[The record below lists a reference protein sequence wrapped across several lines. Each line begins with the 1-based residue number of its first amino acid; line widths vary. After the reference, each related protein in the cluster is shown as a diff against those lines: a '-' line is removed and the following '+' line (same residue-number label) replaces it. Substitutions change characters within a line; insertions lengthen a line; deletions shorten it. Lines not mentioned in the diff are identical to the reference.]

1 MFFCAFALAQ
11 PHAAQMGCGTAGSI
25 SLGIR
30 HSCGTLVCVRVCA
43 RRLSVSVAQG
53 EVPPYWV
60 SRAAARAGQVDE
72 EYEAMM
78 RGPAS
83 PTLLTR
89 MRDWMVAF
97 LQRHGFLGVLL
108 MASWPNMAFD
118 MCGMAWCAGHA
129 LCVCVCVLC

>member
-1 MFFCAFALAQ
+1 M
-11 PHAAQMGCGTAGSI
+11 
-25 SLGIR
+25 
-30 HSCGTLVCVRVCA
+30 RV
-43 RRLSVSVAQG
+43 QG

-72 EYEAMM
+72 DYEAMM
-78 RGPAS
+78 APGP
-83 PTLLTR
+83 PGPLTR

-118 MCGMAWCAGHA
+118 MCGMAWY
-129 LCVCVCVLC
+129 V